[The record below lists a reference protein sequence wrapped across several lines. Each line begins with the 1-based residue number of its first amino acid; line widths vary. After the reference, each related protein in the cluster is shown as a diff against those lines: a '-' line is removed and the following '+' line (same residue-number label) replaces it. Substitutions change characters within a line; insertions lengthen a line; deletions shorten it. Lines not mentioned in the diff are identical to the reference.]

1 MKWLFVIGALILTVT
16 ANVACGGPEPTPSEE
31 EIRRI
36 VQSEVAKLELP
47 EGGQGE
53 AGPQGERGEEGAQ
66 GDRGQSG
73 PPGEAGPQGDRGE
86 PGPPGEAGAQGQRGQ
101 PGPQGAA
108 GERGEP
114 ERETGRPGE
123 KMGLSRCEIFE
134 GGPAYECGF
143 IEVPA
148 DYRDPEAGSIN
159 IAVAVHRATAPD
171 KRIGYLFVNPGGPG
185 GSGLSLAM
193 GPGLVHWLG
202 DEIPRQFS
210 DEIVERFDIVG
221 FDPRGVGLSDA
232 MVALFFSMGGSDIGA
247 LVRGGSG
254 PEFACGGLGEQL
266 ALLGAIDGPFDT
278 PEELAAGEA
287 AANLCIESMG
297 PTGALLGSEYVARD
311 MDEIRKALGAEQIS
325 YLGFSYG
332 SALGVWYAT
341 LFPDSVRAMVVDG
354 ARNPVE
360 HATTQQGRVDAEIEG
375 EFAPFEASLEKALTA
390 CDDPQCPIYNDG
402 DPIGYYKQ
410 AVAKLGLVNAALDNL
425 PAAGLFGVASA
436 LYNEE
441 DWPDLWQGLYELNEN
456 DDPSIL
462 GESAELQLQGTDPR
476 EANFTDHV
484 NCLDKWSLHPKLD
497 RPTRLDDAAKLEQ
510 ALAERLPLLTAM
522 RPYSWFVSP
531 CPFYDQFVPEPLEG
545 PLDGG
550 GAPILVIGNRSD
562 PATPFSESE
571 ELVAETISNGYLV
584 ETDHYKHI
592 AYPENQCVNG
602 HVHRTLIDREYPDE
616 RRVVCEREDPAV
628 NP

>member
-1 MKWLFVIGALILTVT
+1 MPNSNFQRAARAKRVLKASGASRV
-16 ANVACGGPEPTPSEE
+16 S
-31 EIRRI
+31 R
-36 VQSEVAKLELP
+36 
-47 EGGQGE
+47 
-53 AGPQGERGEEGAQ
+53 ERGEEGAQ

-86 PGPPGEAGAQGQRGQ
+86 SGPPGEAGAQGQRGQ
-101 PGPQGAA
+101 QGPQGAA
-108 GERGEP
+108 GPQGERGEP

-247 LVRGGSG
+247 LVGGGSG

-297 PTGALLGSEYVARD
+297 PTGVAGQRVCCPRHGRNTQGPGRGANLILGILLW
-311 MDEIRKALGAEQIS
+311 
-325 YLGFSYG
+325 
-332 SALGVWYAT
+332 LGV
-341 LFPDSVRAMVVDG
+341 G
-354 ARNPVE
+354 
-360 HATTQQGRVDAEIEG
+360 
-375 EFAPFEASLEKALTA
+375 
-390 CDDPQCPIYNDG
+390 
-402 DPIGYYKQ
+402 
-410 AVAKLGLVNAALDNL
+410 GLVCHPL
-425 PAAGLFGVASA
+425 PRFG
-436 LYNEE
+436 
-441 DWPDLWQGLYELNEN
+441 P
-456 DDPSIL
+456 
-462 GESAELQLQGTDPR
+462 
-476 EANFTDHV
+476 
-484 NCLDKWSLHPKLD
+484 
-497 RPTRLDDAAKLEQ
+497 
-510 ALAERLPLLTAM
+510 
-522 RPYSWFVSP
+522 
-531 CPFYDQFVPEPLEG
+531 
-545 PLDGG
+545 
-550 GAPILVIGNRSD
+550 GNGR
-562 PATPFSESE
+562 
-571 ELVAETISNGYLV
+571 
-584 ETDHYKHI
+584 
-592 AYPENQCVNG
+592 
-602 HVHRTLIDREYPDE
+602 
-616 RRVVCEREDPAV
+616 
-628 NP
+628 